1 MTTVL
6 TQGIQPFEFLLS
18 EASSMR
24 SRDQETV
31 TVEGAVA
38 LPSGTVLGRRAVAG
52 SAASVT
58 ASIAGTT
65 MTVSA
70 VGSGAVTVG
79 QTLSGSGVTAGTKV
93 VRQLTGTPGGIG
105 TYEVS
110 ASQTVAS
117 TTVTGAGAVAAAFAG
132 NTGNGA
138 MGAITLSAGA
148 KAGTYKLVMIEPAAN
163 AGVFAVE
170 DPDGIIIGRGSVAAA
185 FSAGGLAFTLA
196 DGATD
201 FVAGDGFNIT
211 VGANSGAMVK
221 QSDAAVD
228 GSQNAAGVLGN
239 PLEGV
244 NGNYKGLVF
253 SRDCEVI
260 GDRLNGGLGVTSAVK
275 AALAKLGVIVR

>member
-18 EASSMR
+18 EANGMR

-38 LPSGTVLGRRAVAG
+38 LPSGTVLGRRSVAG

-65 MTVSA
+65 MTVTA
-70 VGSGAVTVG
+70 VGSGALTVG

-93 VRQLTGTPGGIG
+93 LAQLTGTPGGIG
-105 TYEVS
+105 TYQVS

-138 MGAITLSAGA
+138 MGAVTLSAGA
-148 KAGTYKLVMIEPAAN
+148 KAGTYKVIIVEPGTN

-170 DPDGIIIGRGSVAAA
+170 DPDGVIIGRGTVAAA

-201 FVAGDGFNIT
+201 FVAGDGFNI
-211 VGANSGAMVK
+211 VVASNSGAMVK

-228 GSQNAAGVLGN
+228 GSQIASAVLGN
-239 PLEGV
+239 PLDGV

-260 GDRLNGGLGVTSAVK
+260 GDRLNGGLGVSSTVK
-275 AALAKLGVIVR
+275 AALLTAGIVVR